1 MIAAFDLS
9 RFLSRF
15 AIRSGWIYYPGA
27 TLFVAYLLYTMVRR
41 RRGERAESTVRE
53 PEL

>member
-9 RFLSRF
+9 KFLSRF
-15 AIRSGWIYYPGA
+15 AIKSGWIYYPA
-27 TLFVAYLLYTMVRR
+27 AIVFLSYLLYTMIRR
-41 RRGERAESTVRE
+41 RRGERAGTTVHE

>member
-9 RFLSRF
+9 KFLSQF
-15 AIRSGWIYYPGA
+15 AVRSGWIYYPVA
-27 TLFVAYLLYTMVRR
+27 SIFVAYLLYMMIRR
-41 RRGERAESTVRE
+41 RRGERAGTTVRE